1 MRFQRFLAIA
11 LLSAG
16 CGGGG
21 SVGSAIDA
29 AGIDGPPG
37 STIDAP
43 PASGPDAGQFDCAPV
58 KGTTIA
64 LETVIPESAGLEM
77 PLLVTAPAGDPRL
90 FIIEQGG
97 RIRIVKDGALLPD
110 AFLDIDNLATG
121 NPNGS
126 DERGLLGL
134 AFHPDYASNGR
145 FFVYYTSSNA
155 NVVAEY
161 RVSANDP
168 DRADGD
174 SARVL
179 FPGIEDDQG
188 NHNGGMIE
196 FGPDGQLWIGTGDG
210 GGQNDNEGHAE
221 GGNAQNDGSLHGKI
235 LRFDVDAEDAEP
247 TIWAKGLRN
256 PWRWS
261 FDRATN
267 DIYIADVGQGEWE
280 EINVV
285 ATNRAGYNFG
295 WRRYEAERFST
306 ANPDDSSDR
315 AGLTFPAVAH
325 PHNNQTNP
333 TREGGWLSI
342 TGGQVY
348 RGTCFPDLDG
358 VYFYSDYRKEE
369 LWKFKW
375 VNGQVTEHARV
386 FTRQQFVGGPTSIHA
401 DAFGELYVT
410 DADNQISRIV
420 VRP

>member
-1 MRFQRFLAIA
+1 MRFQRLVVIA
-11 LLSAG
+11 LLSAA

-21 SVGSAIDA
+21 NVGSSIDA
-29 AGIDGPPG
+29 AL
-37 STIDAP
+37 IDAP
-43 PASGPDAGQFDCAPV
+43 PGSQPDAPPVSVPDAAQARCTPV

-64 LETVIPESAGLEM
+64 LETVVPESAGLDM
-77 PLLVTAPAGDPRL
+77 PLLVTAPPGDPRL
-90 FIIEQGG
+90 FIVEQGG
-97 RIRIVKDGALLPD
+97 RVRIVKDGTLLPA
-110 AFLDIDNLATG
+110 AFLDVDDLASG
-121 NPNGS
+121 DPNGS

-134 AFHPDYASNGR
+134 AFHPDYARNGR
-145 FFVYYTSSNA
+145 LYVYYTSSNA

-161 RVSANDP
+161 RVSASNP
-168 DRADGD
+168 DEADES

-179 FPGIEDDQG
+179 FPGIPDDQS

-210 GGQNDNEGHAE
+210 GGQNDNEGH
-221 GGNAQNDGSLHGKI
+221 GKIGNAQNDDSLHGKI
-235 LRFDVDAEDAEP
+235 LRFDVDAKDAEP

-261 FDRATN
+261 FDRETN

-285 ATNRAGYNFG
+285 ATDRSGYNFG
-295 WRRYEAERFST
+295 WRRFEADRHHL
-306 ANPDDSSDR
+306 DSDSR
-315 AGLTFPAVAH
+315 TGLTFPAVTH
-325 PHNNQTNP
+325 PHDNQTNP

-342 TGGQVY
+342 TGGQTY
-348 RGTCFPDLDG
+348 RGACFPDLDG
-358 VYFYSDYRKEE
+358 IYFYSDYRKEE

-375 VNGQVTEHARV
+375 VNGAVTEQARV